1 MEPEILVSTVVR
13 SHDDPNKVVDS
24 VRSIFPEWSPKR
36 TLEKSDFPLRRDSEE
51 ISGNVDSLDNLL
63 SILRDNRVLD
73 TALDAMAMQ
82 ADEEGTVFSL
92 SRQSAS
98 IGKVSFVLEGS
109 PLGGTMEI
117 SLTGRDIVIWLEQAT
132 WHNGRDI
139 VPREVGDELA
149 MTDGGE
155 ASEWF
160 GSRRE

>member
-1 MEPEILVSTVVR
+1 MEPVILVSTVVR

-63 SILRDNRVLD
+63 AILRDNRVLD

-92 SRQSAS
+92 SL
-98 IGKVSFVLEGS
+98 IH
-109 PLGGTMEI
+109 I
-117 SLTGRDIVIWLEQAT
+117 
-132 WHNGRDI
+132 
-139 VPREVGDELA
+139 
-149 MTDGGE
+149 
-155 ASEWF
+155 
-160 GSRRE
+160 

>member
-63 SILRDNRVLD
+63 AILRDNRVLD

-132 WHNGRDI
+132 WDNGRDI

-149 MTDGGE
+149 MTEDGE

>member
-1 MEPEILVSTVVR
+1 MEPEILVSTIVR

-51 ISGNVDSLDNLL
+51 IGGNVDSLDNLL

-98 IGKVSFVLEGS
+98 IGKVSFVLEGN
-109 PLGGTMEI
+109 PLGGTMEV

-139 VPREVGDELA
+139 VPRVVGDELA
-149 MTDGGE
+149 MTEDGE

>member
-1 MEPEILVSTVVR
+1 MEPVILVSTVVR

-63 SILRDNRVLD
+63 AILRDNRVLD

-82 ADEEGTVFSL
+82 ADEEGTVFRL

-98 IGKVSFVLEGS
+98 IGKVSFVLEGNT
-109 PLGGTMEI
+109 LGGTMEI

-149 MTDGGE
+149 MTEDGE